1 MAGSQGVQA
10 DYVVLWGSLGE
21 PGVGCDEWGAYLGCV
36 GQVAGVVDGYV
47 EVFGCCGCLGHGFMC
62 WWGVLY
68 AYGVEGLD
76 GFLQVIGGEGW
87 AVSEGVCDLID

>member
-1 MAGSQGVQA
+1 
-10 DYVVLWGSLGE
+10 
-21 PGVGCDEWGAYLGCV
+21 
-36 GQVAGVVDGYV
+36 
-47 EVFGCCGCLGHGFMC
+47 MC